1 MKKLINVTFALLL
14 LCSAVTLVSCGKD
27 DDKKDGSEAPEGTR
41 ELSQNGITAK
51 IVQERWGGAGG
62 NTVLYVN
69 LLLTKSNANAKP
81 TGKVYLQARTTD
93 GEILQA
99 WSNGVEG
106 QGAEFG
112 SRWIGNEH
120 HLEFS
125 FALLNGKQMK
135 ANSVTISKIEV
146 YSN

>member
-14 LCSAVTLVSCGKD
+14 LCSTVTLVSCGKD
-27 DDKKDGSEAPEGTR
+27 DDKGNSKEYPEGTR

-93 GEILQA
+93 GQVLQS

-112 SRWIGNEH
+112 NRWIGNEH

-146 YSN
+146 N

>member
-1 MKKLINVTFALLL
+1 MIKKAGVKPQK
-14 LCSAVTLVSCGKD
+14 V
-27 DDKKDGSEAPEGTR
+27 TR

-69 LLLTKSNANAKP
+69 LLLTKSNANTKP

-93 GEILQA
+93 GQVLQS

-106 QGAEFG
+106 QGAEFRK
-112 SRWIGNEH
+112 SLDW
-120 HLEFS
+120 
-125 FALLNGKQMK
+125 K
-135 ANSVTISKIEV
+135 
-146 YSN
+146 